1 MSTAVRIAAFVA
13 AVVAV
18 FATALVVGRGIGPIG
33 DNGEG
38 AEAMDHT
45 SAGTAPEGAESA
57 EDAMEDAMEV
67 PGGLMV
73 SSGGYT
79 FDLGQQTAAP
89 GTGVPLSFRILGPD
103 GEPVTGYDVEHAK
116 ELHLIAVRRDLTGF
130 QHVHPTLATD
140 GTWST
145 DLALTPG
152 DWRLFADFK
161 PTDVDALTL
170 GADLPVAGRYQP
182 AASPGESRTSAVD
195 GYQVTID
202 GELVAGTDS
211 RLRLTVTKD
220 GKPVTDLE
228 PYLGAYGHLVA
239 LREGDLAYLHV
250 HPDGTPGDG
259 TTEPGP
265 AVAFVAEVPSAGAYR
280 LFLDFQHD
288 GVVRTAS
295 FALSAEAS
303 EAAEPP
309 EPSDSTPTESTPF
322 ESTPSESGHNG
333 H

>member
-1 MSTAVRIAAFVA
+1 MSTPVRIAAFVT

-18 FATALVVGRGIGPIG
+18 FATALMVGRGIGPIG
-33 DNGEG
+33 DNPEG
-38 AEAMDHT
+38 SVAMDHT
-45 SAGTAPEGAESA
+45 SAGTASEGAESA
-57 EDAMEDAMEV
+57 EDAVEDAMEV
-67 PGGLMV
+67 PGGLMI
-73 SSGGYT
+73 SSRGYT
-79 FDLGQQTAAP
+79 FDTVQQRAAP
-89 GTGVPLSFRILGPD
+89 GTGVPVSFRILGPD
-103 GEPVTGYDVEHAK
+103 GEPVTGYDVEHER
-116 ELHLIAVRRDLTGF
+116 ELHLIAVRRDLDGF
-130 QHVHPTLATD
+130 QHVHPTRATD

-145 DLALTPG
+145 ELGLTPG

-161 PTDVDALTL
+161 PSDGDALTL

-182 AASPGESRTSAVD
+182 VASAGESRTSAVD

-220 GKPVTDLE
+220 GEPVTDLE

-250 HPDGTPGDG
+250 HPDGSPDDG
-259 TTEPGP
+259 TTTPGP
-265 AVAFVAEVPSAGAYR
+265 EVAFIAEVPSAGAYR

-295 FALSAEAS
+295 SALSAEAN
-303 EAAEPP
+303 EAAEPA
-309 EPSDSTPTESTPF
+309 EPTESTPTESTP
-322 ESTPSESGHNG
+322 SDSHNG